1 MSTIDQFRQ
10 KLTNGGHR
18 SNRFRVIVDFPQ
30 NTLENAPKAQESFE
44 FLAFASAV
52 PTLNMGEIPIKF
64 RGRTVYFAGDPAAPE
79 LWACSVY
86 NQISFDIR
94 NACLRWRDNYIAPD
108 SVTGQ
113 DLIETSTARIEMLD
127 KSDKVIQKFTIYNAW
142 VQSIGQLSLDWNT
155 ENQISTFDLTLRYDY
170 AKEEPVSG
178 SSSETIEG

>member
-18 SNRFRVIVDFPQ
+18 ANRFKVIVDFPQ
-30 NTLENAPKAQESFE
+30 SAKGESDVQNSFE
-44 FLAFASAV
+44 FLAFSSSV
-52 PTLNMGEIPIKF
+52 PVLNMGEIPVKF
-64 RGRTVYFAGDPAAPE
+64 RGRTVYFAGDPAEPE
-79 LWACSVY
+79 LWTCSVY

-113 DLIETSTARIEMLD
+113 DLIETSTARIELLD
-127 KSDKVIQKFTIYNAW
+127 KSDKTIQKFTMYNAW
-142 VQSIGQLSLDWNT
+142 VQSIGQLALDWSS

-170 AKEEPVSG
+170 AKEEQVTG
-178 SSSETIEG
+178 SSSETIE